1 VVPIEIVFFIVI
13 AIFGLV
19 GLVRGFLRELGV
31 TLPLI
36 VLLWAYSALGERL
49 LRLVEGG
56 MAKVAG
62 YSLPATSGDLI
73 RCSFFLVT
81 LIFVTF
87 IAYQGETL
95 AFGGSNP
102 PGLQGWLLAL
112 LIGLVNGYLIAG
124 TAWYYLAHYNY
135 PVQNLGLVYLPLTP
149 LAQTIASYA
158 LPPDVLGP
166 LLPFLVFFLIILR
179 IIR

>member
-36 VLLWAYSALGERL
+36 VLLWAYSALGEAFL
-49 LRLVEGG
+49 NLVE
-56 MAKVAG
+56 KVMVRAVHYAPG
-62 YSLPATSGDLI
+62 TTTGDLV
-73 RCSFFLVT
+73 RCSFYVISLV
-81 LIFVTF
+81 FVTF

-102 PGLQGWLLAL
+102 PGVQGWLLAL

-124 TAWYYLAHYNY
+124 TVWFYMARYNY
-135 PVQNLGLVYLPLTP
+135 PFQMLGWVQLPLSP
-149 LAQTIASYA
+149 LAESIANYA
-158 LPPDVLGP
+158 LPPSVLGP

-179 IIR
+179 ILR

>member
-1 VVPIEIVFFIVI
+1 VVPIEVVLIIVI
-13 AIFGLV
+13 ALFGLV

-31 TLPLI
+31 TLPLV
-36 VLLWAYSALGERL
+36 VLLWAYATLGARL
-49 LRLVEGG
+49 LGLMERG
-56 MAKVAG
+56 MAVVG
-62 YSLPATSGDLI
+62 YSLPTTTGDMI
-73 RCSFFLVT
+73 RCSFLLTT

-95 AFGGSNP
+95 AFGGTNP
-102 PGLQGWLLAL
+102 PGMQGWLLAL

-124 TAWYYLAHYNY
+124 TAWYFLAHYNY
-135 PVQNLGLVYLPLTP
+135 PFQTVGLVQLPLTP
-149 LAQTIASYA
+149 LGQTIASYA
-158 LPPDVLGP
+158 LPLYVLRP

>member
-13 AIFGLV
+13 TIFGLV
-19 GLVRGFLRELGV
+19 GMVRGFLRELGV

-36 VLLWAYSALGERL
+36 VLLWAYSSLGERL
-49 LRLVEGG
+49 LGLMERG
-56 MAKVAG
+56 MTTVG
-62 YSLPATSGDLI
+62 YSPSETTGDLI
-73 RCSFFLVT
+73 RCLFFVAT

-102 PGLQGWLLAL
+102 PGLQGWLTAL

-124 TAWYYLAHYNY
+124 TAWYYLNFYNY
-135 PVQNLGLVYLPLTP
+135 PIQTLGLIQSSLTP
-149 LAQTIASYA
+149 LAQTIVSYA
-158 LPPDVLGP
+158 LPLDVLRP